1 MKKQKSAK
9 STKINASQN
18 HSSSK
23 NKSAKQID
31 NDVRIDKWLWAAR
44 FCKTRAIARE
54 LVQSGKVQYNKQRS
68 KPSKVVELGAT
79 IQVPAGF
86 DHKTVIVKEVHGQ
99 RRGAPQAQLMY
110 EETEESIAL
119 REKNA
124 AARRLSIF
132 HSPRPE
138 SRPDKKQRRQII
150 RFKHQ

>member
-1 MKKQKSAK
+1 MKKQKSANSNK
-9 STKINASQN
+9 
-18 HSSSK
+18 K
-23 NKSAKQID
+23 NISNTHASAKELGA

-44 FCKTRAIARE
+44 FCKTRSIARE

-79 IQVPAGF
+79 IQIPISY
-86 DHKTVIVKEVHGQ
+86 DHKTVIVKQVLGQ
-99 RRGAPQAQLMY
+99 RRGAPEAQLMY
-110 EETEESIAL
+110 EETEDSIAL